1 MPNNK
6 VKIIKALC
14 KGCGY
19 CIEFCPK
26 KVFEQ
31 SDKLNE
37 KGVMVPEIVR
47 GDECISCGL
56 CVLFCPDFAI
66 TMEEK
71 VDE

>member
-1 MPNNK
+1 MPNK

-26 KVFEQ
+26 NVFEQ
-31 SDKLNE
+31 SDTLNE
-37 KGVMVPEIVR
+37 KGVAIPEIIR

-56 CVLFCPDFAI
+56 CVMLCPDFAI
-66 TMEEK
+66 TMEET
-71 VDE
+71 DNE